1 MMKKLIV
8 VAAAALVAAGAQAAS
23 YKDGSYTGEGKT
35 AFLQG
40 ACAR

>member
-1 MMKKLIV
+1 MLCETSVKAVDILMRRLDM
-8 VAAAALVAAGAQAAS
+8 ARAS
-23 YKDGSYTGEGKT
+23 VFEGEGKT